1 LAVLDVSGWRAGH
14 QEGMGS
20 KAKVWLGSPTG
31 ERWLFKYARG
41 GDDLAENWSEKVA
54 AETRGRAHFEGR
66 PSLGS

>member
-1 LAVLDVSGWRAGH
+1 
-14 QEGMGS
+14 MGS